1 MTMSLAKQHVM
12 LAGGAAAVLVFG
24 VWLGHSAS
32 SSPAAPVATSVTI
45 PAPAPRVARAAT
57 PALVSH
63 VTPGLA
69 IDLDDPDPKVRR
81 AAIAE
86 VSDPQRLLAASRDG
100 NVDVAVAAT
109 EGLGSLYRDGRITAK
124 DLADRITDH
133 ALADKVRVTAMNG
146 LGLVTSPDGA
156 ALLVELLARGTE
168 LDRRSAAIL
177 LVHQDPMTAVPALIR
192 ALGDADE
199 VVRANAHESLHAF
212 ARGRDFGLDATAWQR
227 WWQSRAI

>member
-1 MTMSLAKQHVM
+1 MMKRHVM
-12 LAGGAAAVLVFG
+12 LAGGAAAVLAFG
-24 VWLGHSAS
+24 VWLGHTAS
-32 SSPAAPVATSVTI
+32 SSPATPVATSVTI
-45 PAPAPRVARAAT
+45 PAPVPRAPTRAAT
-57 PALVSH
+57 PALASH

-69 IDLDDPDPKVRR
+69 IDLKDPDPKVRR

-86 VSDPQRLLAASRDG
+86 VSDPQLLLAASRDG
-100 NVDVAVAAT
+100 NIDVAVAAT

-124 DLADRITDH
+124 DLADRITDR

-146 LGLVTSPDGA
+146 LGLVSSPDGA

-177 LVHQDPMTAVPALIR
+177 LVHQDPMTAVPALIG

-199 VVRANAHESLHAF
+199 VVRGNAHESLHAF